1 VGKNVQSIIS
11 KTGRICKRN
20 TAASDE
26 LINSSARTI
35 PITYVNKKR
44 QDLACLT
51 KFYSYFCFVG
61 TQTHTKQWEETDI
74 LTSVEEPCN
83 LIVWND
89 EVNTFQWVIETL
101 MEICG
106 HSYEQAEQCSYIIHF
121 QGKYAVKKGIYDE
134 LKPMCDAITDR
145 GIGAT
150 VEMVVE

>member
-1 VGKNVQSIIS
+1 MAIVQNDTS
-11 KTGRICKRN
+11 
-20 TAASDE
+20 
-26 LINSSARTI
+26 
-35 PITYVNKKR
+35 
-44 QDLACLT
+44 
-51 KFYSYFCFVG
+51 
-61 TQTHTKQWEETDI
+61 TKQWQETDV

-101 MEICG
+101 MEVCG

-121 QGKYAVKKGIYDE
+121 QGKYAVKKGTYDD